1 MRTHHSHL
9 ISVLALGAALLAS
22 LSAQAADAMVARGLI
37 VTLKAPAD
45 GGRES
50 PQATRERLK
59 AVAADAGLASATAPM
74 PVGPRAHLLPFAAPL
89 TGAAVQDA
97 ERRARLNPQ
106 VASVEPD
113 VRL

>member
-9 ISVLALGAALLAS
+9 ISALALGAALLAS

-59 AVAADAGLASATAPM
+59 AVESWSAP
-74 PVGPRAHLLPFAAPL
+74 PPSSIH
-89 TGAAVQDA
+89 
-97 ERRARLNPQ
+97 RARPSRRGRQ
-106 VASVEPD
+106 P
-113 VRL
+113 R